1 MFCVYCVLR
10 KIVLHVVNS
19 DVLGITN
26 AECPNYLWVVGA
38 IHS

>member
-10 KIVLHVVNS
+10 KIVLRVVNS

-26 AECPNYLWVVGA
+26 AEEQLLWVVGA